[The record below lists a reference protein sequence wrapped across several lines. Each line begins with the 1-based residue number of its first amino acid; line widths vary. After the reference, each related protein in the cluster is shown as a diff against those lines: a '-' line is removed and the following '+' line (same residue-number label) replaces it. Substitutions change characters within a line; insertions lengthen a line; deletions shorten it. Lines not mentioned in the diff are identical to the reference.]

1 MNRSRYITR
10 QLDDTDREIIAALT
24 ENGRAAMKALGER
37 VGMSSPSVSARL
49 LKIEDAGAIQSYT
62 AVIDYKVFGYN
73 IAAQLRICA
82 KFGKAQRVEELLH
95 ETSAVIEAD
104 HVTGEDCFLARVVVS
119 DTQALQAV
127 VDRFRPF
134 AAVDTAILIS
144 STVAKR
150 LPKLGDSS

>member
-1 MNRSRYITR
+1 MNRSRYVTR
-10 QLDDTDREIIAALT
+10 QLDEIDREIIAALS
-24 ENGRAAMKALGER
+24 ENGRETMKVLGEK

-62 AVIDYKVFGYN
+62 AVIDYRVFGYN
-73 IAAQLRICA
+73 IVAQLRICA
-82 KFGKAQRVEELLH
+82 KFGQGPKVEKLLH

-119 DTQALQAV
+119 DTQGLQAV

-150 LPKLGDSS
+150 LPKLCDSS

>member
-1 MNRSRYITR
+1 MNRSRYVTR

-49 LKIEDAGAIQSYT
+49 LKIEDAGAIQGYT

-73 IAAQLRICA
+73 ISAQLRICA
-82 KFGKAQRVEELLH
+82 KFGKAQRVKELLL

-104 HVTGEDCFLARVVVS
+104 HVTGEDCFLAKVVVR
-119 DTQALQAV
+119 DTEALQAV
-127 VDRFRPF
+127 VDWFQPF
-134 AAVDTAILIS
+134 ATVDTAILLS